1 MIRGIESSFIDET
14 NALVFAF
21 SLEIG
26 ANKKL
31 SNTSKTVGNLM
42 YTKQEHRTEMDARA
56 GTFQALELFGQQLLQ
71 GGHYASVDIQEK
83 LNNMGDARQELEK

>member
-1 MIRGIESSFIDET
+1 
-14 NALVFAF
+14 
-21 SLEIG
+21 
-26 ANKKL
+26 
-31 SNTSKTVGNLM
+31 M